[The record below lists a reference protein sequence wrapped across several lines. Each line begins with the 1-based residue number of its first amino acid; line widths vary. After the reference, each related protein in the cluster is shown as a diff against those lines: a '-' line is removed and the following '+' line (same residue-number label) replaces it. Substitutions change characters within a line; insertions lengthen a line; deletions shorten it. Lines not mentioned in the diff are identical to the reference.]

1 MKSAVSPAK
10 YVQLRRLCC
19 SIHTLRIMVTLVT
32 CVGVG
37 EEEHGSLS
45 NVRHTHVTT

>member
-19 SIHTLRIMVTLVT
+19 SIRTLRIMVTLVT
-32 CVGVG
+32 CVGV
-37 EEEHGSLS
+37 EEEQGSLS
-45 NVRHTHVTT
+45 HVRHTHVTT